1 MIQRLSVCIKPVI
14 DPSPFYES
22 KKKENFI
29 FPLFFSRSND
39 ISRRNSCE
47 ERGGREKTVALIH
60 RGSRRL
66 INHLRLRDVWGE
78 WMRAR
83 LKMWWGG
90 GARND
95 NELWGNGWPINYH
108 GEPFDGGHKEQRTLD
123 ATPWRPCRVNLWQNF
138 VPMRFCLSSFH
149 SPSLRFFQGSLY
161 VSSAR
166 DFNYIHIY
174 IYKDIISD

>member
-66 INHLRLRDVWGE
+66 INHLRLRDVWDE

-83 LKMWWGG
+83 LKMWWTAGRVTTMNYG
-90 GARND
+90 ETDDRSITTESPLTVATKN
-95 NELWGNGWPINYH
+95 NELSTRHH
-108 GEPFDGGHKEQRTLD
+108 GGLVG
-123 ATPWRPCRVNLWQNF
+123 
-138 VPMRFCLSSFH
+138 
-149 SPSLRFFQGSLY
+149 
-161 VSSAR
+161 
-166 DFNYIHIY
+166 
-174 IYKDIISD
+174 